1 MDTSVKI
8 HSYGPKGRSNWMPLS
23 SIPELF
29 RGISLTRPDYY
40 TAVTSENDEEFVKWQ
55 KEVTEAEVE
64 AEVLK
69 HGSTSSGV
77 GSDQLKDYE
86 GDANDRPLTPPDG
99 EEEFIDDD
107 GTTYKWDRGLRLW
120 VPQDYTFCS
129 DERYKVR
136 EMTFLEEEEVF
147 PTLQVADTSVMEEV
161 NGTSEGVEAKL
172 DLKRKLPD
180 KHAEKKEANKP
191 PDSWFDL
198 KVNSHVDVTGLPDDV
213 TAEEDL
219 QLPSIKGASKFLH
232 IRCPTK
238 SVKNK
243 TPQEAWSGYKP
254 SVSHLKIFG
263 YIAYAQVPEAKRKKL
278 DDRSEK
284 CIFIGYSEESKAY
297 KLYNPLTNK
306 VVVSRDV
313 IFSEEETWNWDK
325 EEKIK
330 ENQIEIEEQEAD
342 HGEQNQENM
351 RQTISTPAPCASSS
365 IVRRSPDAR
374 LITPEE
380 ARQQVDG
387 IFISQKRNA
396 MELLK
401 KFRLDG
407 CNTVSTPVA
416 MGSKL
421 TKEGE
426 GKTVDSTL
434 FKSLIGSLRYLTI
447 TRPDIV
453 YGVGLL
459 SRYMETPKE
468 SHWLAAKRIL
478 RYISGTLEFGLFY
491 SYNEDAELYG
501 YSDSDWGGD
510 QDECKSTTGS
520 LQFLWLSKFWTG
532 HLCVLEARF
541 LWEKFM
547 AKQLEKKTKKLKK
560 VEEKILGW
568 GKRHMHPLEVQDA
581 THFSLTTQEHSP
593 SSLKTSGLSKGTKTL
608 EMSERDKPIAES
620 KEGDPVS
627 RCRNQEEGL
636 RDFNPTVLR
645 ASRKL

>member
-1 MDTSVKI
+1 MEGKKRTQNSLEKSHDANAETITEVGWYILGENQEHVGPYIFSELQDDEGLVELRVNEVPSGVMSRASGLLRTIDDDAHGVEHFLNGYLCEDTLLWSE
-8 HSYGPKGRSNWMPLS
+8 GRSNWMPLS

-69 HGSTSSGV
+69 HGSASSGV

-99 EEEFIDDD
+99 EEEFIDDV

-120 VPQDYTFCS
+120 VPQLEDYTFCS

-198 KVNSHVDVTGLPDDV
+198 KVNSHVYVTGLPDDV

-219 QLPSIKGASKFLH
+219 QLPSIKGAK
-232 IRCPTK
+232 
-238 SVKNK
+238 
-243 TPQEAWSGYKP
+243 
-254 SVSHLKIFG
+254 
-263 YIAYAQVPEAKRKKL
+263 AKRKKL
-278 DDRSEK
+278 DDRGEK

-330 ENQIEIEEQEAD
+330 ENQIEIEEQEVD

-374 LITPEE
+374 LITPEDIY
-380 ARQQVDG
+380 ARDDH
-387 IFISQKRNA
+387 F
-396 MELLK
+396 
-401 KFRLDG
+401 
-407 CNTVSTPVA
+407 
-416 MGSKL
+416 
-421 TKEGE
+421 
-426 GKTVDSTL
+426 
-434 FKSLIGSLRYLTI
+434 
-447 TRPDIV
+447 
-453 YGVGLL
+453 L
-459 SRYMETPKE
+459 SV
-468 SHWLAAKRIL
+468 H
-478 RYISGTLEFGLFY
+478 
-491 SYNEDAELYG
+491 
-501 YSDSDWGGD
+501 
-510 QDECKSTTGS
+510 
-520 LQFLWLSKFWTG
+520 
-532 HLCVLEARF
+532 
-541 LWEKFM
+541 
-547 AKQLEKKTKKLKK
+547 
-560 VEEKILGW
+560 
-568 GKRHMHPLEVQDA
+568 
-581 THFSLTTQEHSP
+581 
-593 SSLKTSGLSKGTKTL
+593 
-608 EMSERDKPIAES
+608 
-620 KEGDPVS
+620 
-627 RCRNQEEGL
+627 
-636 RDFNPTVLR
+636 
-645 ASRKL
+645 